1 MSTARPTDWRAL
13 DSDEDEEELDVRLDG
28 QNFRTFTAA
37 EARSRKLKRYGA
49 MAGVVLLV
57 AALILIIALT
67 AGGGGAGAG
76 AGGDGDNSGGPAN
89 NGSTSDAMRTPSP
102 ASMAVRRADTNAIRL
117 PEWVVPRAYR
127 IDVEADFAL
136 QRVFG
141 VVEIDLQFKAV
152 TPDVLLHAHELNVS
166 HATIK
171 RTGDSAEQLLAGA
184 PAAFAGDRQFVLLSF
199 PWLQAQLEAQK
210 GDLFTLRLHYTA
222 LLRNDMSGFYR
233 STYKDAAGVTQQL
246 AATQFESES
255 ARSAFPCFDEPAFKA
270 TYDVALRV
278 DVAKFPTV
286 LSNMP
291 ELSREPAPRSLN
303 DNNKNATGLTRVKFK
318 TTPPM
323 STYLVAF
330 VIGDLAKRDA
340 PASTAPSDDHEHDQ
354 AAAPPRVAI
363 SVYTTHDTINQT
375 VYAAW
380 IARQALNQFESI
392 FQIEYPLPKLDLV
405 AIPDFSAGA
414 MENWGLITFRTVAL
428 LYDVR
433 HSTAADKERVGEVVV
448 HEIAHQWFGN
458 LVTMAWWDELW
469 LNEGFATFMS
479 YLCLNAVYQ
488 QQSSAIN
495 ETGWLMWESF
505 AGVQRIAMAIDSL
518 AHTHPIRQT
527 VQRPS
532 DVELLFDAIT
542 YDKGGS
548 LLRMLYKS
556 SVMQGGNF
564 ELGVTRYL
572 QDRKYSNA
580 RSTDLFARWAMASAE
595 PDLAELLEPWIA
607 LAGFPVVTFRQVEV
621 NSFVAVQQRY
631 SEEVGAVPAN
641 DTSTWWVPL
650 SIQNDDA
657 QTVINLKPGQR
668 ESARFDVSRSYF
680 VANADRWGLY
690 RVAYTPAM
698 LASLVDHII
707 LKGIRAPYQSS
718 GMMLAPKDLPI
729 TPMDYAGTLDDLRSF
744 SVTGFNNVTA
754 ADVLTFAQFVNK
766 TRSQLCWSTALSVFG
781 SFHGLL
787 SRGGFAEPSD
797 RMAQFVLATINSTV
811 FDALGLAPDSDS
823 AAYVDHM
830 LEKLYASILPYA
842 VRLNHTVAVS
852 YARDCYV
859 QAASGGACGAGAFRV
874 SPGFVAPQLQSA
886 VFTYA
891 AMYNASAFDDLFDRF
906 TKTTYPAES
915 RRLLSALVLVED
927 PARRDQLLRMTLNGG
942 AVRPQDRSQVL
953 LGVAGAS
960 NEGRAAAWTFIQQ
973 NFKELSGSNAILGGG
988 SRFVAGMGS
997 LFATQAEL
1005 TSFTDFVNAHKS
1017 EGLDGRNIEQAI
1029 EAAQHNIAWLA
1040 RNLASIKAFFKL
1052 L

>member
-1 MSTARPTDWRAL
+1 MSKPTDWKSL

-37 EARSRKLKRYGA
+37 EARTRKLKRYGA
-49 MAGVVLLV
+49 MLGVVLLV
-57 AALILIIALT
+57 VVLIVVIAVAAKPSSSSSEDMTLT
-67 AGGGGAGAG
+67 NA
-76 AGGDGDNSGGPAN
+76 S
-89 NGSTSDAMRTPSP
+89 STSIGSVATPAPSG
-102 ASMAVRRADTNAIRL
+102 SMSVRRANVSAIRL
-117 PEWVVPRAYR
+117 PDFVVPIAYR
-127 IDVEADFAL
+127 LDVEPDFARQL
-136 QRVFG
+136 VFG
-141 VVEIDLQFKAV
+141 VAEIDLLFKAV
-152 TPDVLLHAHELNVS
+152 TPDVLLHAHQLNVTL
-166 HATIK
+166 ATV
-171 RTGDSAEQLLAGA
+171 RRSGDSVETKLPGA
-184 PAAFAGDRQFVLLSF
+184 PQVFADDRQFVLLTF
-199 PWLQAQLEAQK
+199 PSLQAALEAQR
-210 GDLFTLRLHYTA
+210 GQNFTLRLHFTA

-255 ARSAFPCFDEPAFKA
+255 ARSAFPCFDEPSFKA
-270 TYDVALRV
+270 TYDVSLRV

-291 ELSREPAPRSLN
+291 ELSREPATRSLN
-303 DNNKNATGLTRVKFK
+303 ADNKADVALTRVKFK

-340 PASTAPSDDHEHDQ
+340 PTNTAPADDHEHDQ
-354 AAAPPRVAI
+354 NGAPPRVAI
-363 SVYTTHDTINQT
+363 SVYTTHDTYNQT

-380 IARQALNQFESI
+380 IARQSLNQFESI
-392 FQIEYPLPKLDLV
+392 FGIEYPLPKLDLV

-433 HSTAADKERVGEVVV
+433 HSTAADKERVGEVVA

-458 LVTMAWWDELW
+458 IVTMAWWDELW

-505 AGVQRIAMAIDSL
+505 AGVQRIAMSVDAL

-556 SVMQGGNF
+556 SVMQAGQF

-572 QDRKYSNA
+572 NDRKYGNA
-580 RSTDLFARWAMASAE
+580 RSTDLFGRWAMVSSE
-595 PDLAELLEPWIA
+595 PDLADLLEPWIA
-607 LAGFPVVTFRQVEV
+607 LAGFPVITFRQVEV
-621 NSFVAVQQRY
+621 NRFVAVQQRY

-657 QTVINLKPGQR
+657 QTVLNLKPGQR
-668 ESARFDVSRSYF
+668 ESKPFDVSRSYF

-698 LASLVDHII
+698 LAALVDHITI
-707 LKGIRAPYQSS
+707 KGILAPYQSS
-718 GMMLAPKDLPI
+718 GMMIAPKDLPI

-766 TRSQLCWSTALSVFG
+766 TRSMLCWSTALGVFG
-781 SFHGLL
+781 GFQSAL
-787 SRGGFAEPSD
+787 RNGGFAEAAE
-797 RMAQFVLATINSTV
+797 RMRLFNLATIDSTV
-811 FDALGLAPDSDS
+811 QDALGLSPGSDS
-823 AAYVDHM
+823 VVVDHM
-830 LEKLYASILPYA
+830 LEKLYASILPFA
-842 VRLNHTVAVS
+842 VMLNHTAAVGF
-852 YARDCYV
+852 ARDCWV
-859 QAASGGACGAGAFRV
+859 LASSGGACGAGSFRV
-874 SPGFVAPQLQSA
+874 GAGFVAPQLQSA

-891 AMYNASAFDDLFDRF
+891 AMYNASAFDDLFARF
-906 TKTTYPAES
+906 NTTTFPAES
-915 RRLLSALVLVED
+915 RRLLSALVLVKD
-927 PARRDQLLRMTLNGG
+927 PARRDQLLRMTLAGG
-942 AVRPQDRSQVL
+942 AVRPQDRNQVL
-953 LGVAGAS
+953 LGVAYSS
-960 NEGRAAAWTFIQQ
+960 NDGRAAAWDFIQK

-988 SRFVAGMGS
+988 SRFIAGIGS
-997 LFATQAEL
+997 ALATESEL
-1005 TSFTDFVNAHKS
+1005 ASFKQFVELHKS

-1040 RNLASIKAFFKL
+1040 RNMPSIRAFFKL
-1052 L
+1052 SG